1 MYYRDGGIATSRR
14 KPPGCRRAAGPAL
27 RSLLD
32 VGLHVIDGLLHRS
45 DLLGFLVG
53 DLALELFLERHDQL
67 DGVQRIRSEVV
78 DERGAVGDLVF
89 LDAKLFDHD
98 LLDALFDAA
107 HGYSLLLG
115 DCSSRKFTGK
125 VGTWRMPRPGD
136 LGAA

>member
-1 MYYRDGGIATSRR
+1 MYCRTGGTAAPRR
-14 KPPGCRRAAGPAL
+14 EPPDCRRAAGPAS

-107 HGYSLLLG
+107 HWYSLLLAE
-115 DCSSRKFTGK
+115 CSSRYCTWS
-125 VGTWRMPRPGD
+125 VG
-136 LGAA
+136 